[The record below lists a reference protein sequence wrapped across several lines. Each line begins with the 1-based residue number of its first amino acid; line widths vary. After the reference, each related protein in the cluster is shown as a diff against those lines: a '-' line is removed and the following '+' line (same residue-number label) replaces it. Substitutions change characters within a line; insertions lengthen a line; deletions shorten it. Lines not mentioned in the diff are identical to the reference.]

1 MSSETLFVQQNEMF
15 AKQHFRT
22 LSLNQTSCQNG
33 DKKEKEDITL
43 FLKTW
48 VVGLSGIILEQKD
61 VALKSEVLFF
71 FKDTVSD
78 LTACFLR

>member
-22 LSLNQTSCQNG
+22 LYLSQTSCQNG
-33 DKKEKEDITL
+33 DEKEKEDITL

-48 VVGLSGIILEQKD
+48 VVGLSGIILVQKD
-61 VALKSEVLFF
+61 VALKSEILFVY
-71 FKDTVSD
+71 KGTVSD
-78 LTACFLR
+78 LTACVLR

>member
-22 LSLNQTSCQNG
+22 LYLSQTSCQNG
-33 DKKEKEDITL
+33 DEKEKEDITL

-48 VVGLSGIILEQKD
+48 VVGLSGVILVQKD
-61 VALKSEVLFF
+61 VALKSEILFF
-71 FKDTVSD
+71 FKGTVND